1 MFEKWRAAGKNAQ
14 KELEALER
22 SLAGV
27 RDNIQAVIRNGEE
40 AKARAE
46 RDAQSLQSQKAIKQQ
61 SLDKVNQEFQS
72 IKSELDLVSSQ
83 TDQLSKDLQELNA
96 KRDAAKFESNALKR
110 EFEEAERQADK
121 MMLEIRK
128 LEMEAAQGIDDLRMK
143 GSESGKSKKPQIEKL
158 QQTSSEIMTKK
169 DRLINRELIKSRAP
183 KGKIY
188 EPEVSSEYHCK
199 CETF

>member
-1 MFEKWRAAGKNAQ
+1 M
-14 KELEALER
+14 
-22 SLAGV
+22 
-27 RDNIQAVIRNGEE
+27 IRNGEE

-61 SLDKVNQEFQS
+61 NLEKINQEFQS
-72 IKSELDLVSSQ
+72 IKSELDLVSKQ

-96 KRDAAKFESNALKR
+96 KRDAAKFESAALKR

-128 LEMEAAQGIDDLRMK
+128 LEVEAAQGIDDLRIK
-143 GSESGKSKKPQIEKL
+143 GSETKKNKKQHIDILPQS
-158 QQTSSEIMTKK
+158 TSEIMTKK
-169 DRLINRELIKSRAP
+169 DRVLNRELLKSRAP
-183 KGKIY
+183 KGKFY

-199 CETF
+199 CKTF